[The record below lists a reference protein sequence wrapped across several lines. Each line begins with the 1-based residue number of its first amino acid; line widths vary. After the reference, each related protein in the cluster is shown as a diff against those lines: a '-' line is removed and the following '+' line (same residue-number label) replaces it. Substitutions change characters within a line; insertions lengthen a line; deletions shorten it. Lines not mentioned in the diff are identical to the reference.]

1 VSNNDSIGDQGINE
15 HVYKFVN
22 PILAEKTEENGDSI
36 GDQGIDKHVY
46 RFVNPLILSEQQ

>member
-36 GDQGIDKHVY
+36 GDQGIDEHVY
-46 RFVNPLILSEQQ
+46 KFVNPLILSEQQ